1 MKSPMFDIIKGD
13 NKKIKVLIVDDK
25 TDNIE
30 IAASVLAQDNF
41 TLLFAQS
48 GIECLEIAE
57 NEQPDIILLDIMMP
71 IMDGLET
78 CKKLKENVVTAHIAV
93 IFLTAKTD
101 DETLSSSFAA
111 GGYDYIPK
119 PFSSAILLSRVYNQ
133 LRIIYKQKALSMA
146 QERLAKAEK
155 TQLLGLLAGGIAHD
169 FNNQLNGIMGFSDLI
184 KDRTADEKINRLA
197 DLITECGERCAVLT
211 NNLLAFAGKG
221 KYQIININL
230 VGLIKAAEKEVLSK
244 HPHIQVVLNS
254 SVDDPIVVGDYNQI
268 DSVIHAIVVNA
279 VEAMSKLQNGL
290 ITFEI
295 TEWDGVEPIVNHK
308 LKNLDKQKYIQLKV
322 TDNGVGID
330 EEDLSMVF
338 EPFFTTK
345 DLSIGGGMS
354 LAAAYGI
361 IENHGGEISI
371 TSSQGKGTEVT
382 ILLPR
387 ELEKEG
393 ADSDENPVV
402 AEDSFRNNCVL
413 VVDDNKMSRIL
424 LEDIISAQSYSVLTA
439 KNGKEGV
446 ELFRKYGKQISITF
460 LDYVMPQMSGEEVLE
475 KILEID
481 KNAVVYMISG
491 YKCEQSVKDLLEQG
505 AKGFIKKPFKCKEIL
520 NIL

>member
-1 MKSPMFDIIKGD
+1 MKSPLFDIIKGD
-13 NKKIKVLIVDDK
+13 NKKIKILIVDDK

-48 GIECLEIAE
+48 GMECLEIAE
-57 NEQPDIILLDIMMP
+57 KEQPDIILLDIMMP
-71 IMDGLET
+71 VMDGLET

-93 IFLTAKTD
+93 IFLTAKID

-119 PFSSAILLSRVYNQ
+119 PFSSATLLSRVYNQ
-133 LRIIYKQKALSMA
+133 LRIIYKQEALSMA
-146 QERLAKAEK
+146 QERLAKIEK

-184 KDRTADEKINRLA
+184 KDRTSDEKINRLA

-221 KYQIININL
+221 KYQIINIDI
-230 VGLIKAAEKEVLSK
+230 VGLIRTAEKEILSK
-244 HPHIQVVLNS
+244 HPHIQVILNS
-254 SVDDPIVVGDYNQI
+254 SVDDPVIVGDYNQI
-268 DSVIHAIVVNA
+268 DSVIHTIVVNA
-279 VEAMSKLQNGL
+279 VEAMSKQENGL
-290 ITFEI
+290 ITFDI
-295 TEWDGVEPIVNHK
+295 SEWDGVEPVVDYK
-308 LKNLDKQKYIQLKV
+308 LKNLDKQKYIQIKV
-322 TDNGVGID
+322 TDNGVGIS
-330 EEDLSMVF
+330 EENLSMVF

-345 DLSIGGGMS
+345 DLSTGGGMS

-371 TSSQGKGTEVT
+371 TSSQGNGTEVT

-387 ELEKEG
+387 ELENEC
-393 ADSDENPVV
+393 SENDEISLIAKKSINK
-402 AEDSFRNNCVL
+402 NCVL

-424 LEDIISAQSYSVLTA
+424 LEDIISAQAYTVITA
-439 KNGKEGV
+439 KNGKEGI

-460 LDYVMPQMSGEEVLE
+460 LDYVMPQMSGEEVLG
-475 KILEID
+475 KMLEINKD
-481 KNAVVYMISG
+481 AIIYMISG
-491 YKCEQSVKDLLEQG
+491 YTCEQSVKELLEQG
-505 AKGFIKKPFKCKEIL
+505 AKGYINKPFKCKEIL
-520 NIL
+520 DIL